1 VEKSKSLLADRQGE
15 IPPVVWGYAQAA
27 RDLGIAPERIQGLD
41 PIPAPTQN
49 LAGRATGRRLADGLP
64 SANNLRKTEVAWHE
78 YRGLLAWRWD
88 YRR

>member
-1 VEKSKSLLADRQGE
+1 ME
-15 IPPVVWGYAQAA
+15 
-27 RDLGIAPERIQGLD
+27 
-41 PIPAPTQN
+41 IPAPTQN